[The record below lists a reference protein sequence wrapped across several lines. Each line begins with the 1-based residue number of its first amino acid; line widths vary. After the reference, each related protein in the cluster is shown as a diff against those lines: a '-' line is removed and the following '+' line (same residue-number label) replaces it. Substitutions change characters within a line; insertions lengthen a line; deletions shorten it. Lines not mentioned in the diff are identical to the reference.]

1 MSNSHPNMTS
11 HPLNVAGLPLNGR
24 HLIEASAGTGKT
36 FNITRLY
43 LRMLLE
49 KRLSV
54 QQILVMTFT
63 NAATEEIRGRI
74 ADTLQEAADYWQHFI
89 LATQNHSDDD
99 YFNETPTN
107 DKDGTDS
114 TSITLSKTPINNVEP
129 FNGDPLFLALYK
141 AFPGQPYLDI
151 IKAAL
156 LELDEASVYTI
167 HGFCNRVLGELAF
180 TSGAAMKLA
189 LETDTRDN
197 YLLAAQ
203 DWIRQIAADED
214 AYNLLVEAGWH
225 TPQAIQ
231 KEFEA
236 AIRSGLN
243 PVVQSESE
251 IAASYTSSVDKM
263 GVQVTSQKKELIQQL
278 SPYMSD
284 IDAGLVSGVKDSTLR
299 QEQWAD
305 ILNWL
310 HDDGYE
316 EPPGALAKFLHGG
329 RFRSKPEL
337 KALLEPLK
345 VLAKQV
351 KDTLSQ
357 LSADRDKAIEK
368 LPVLKLITKGFMFIS
383 EHVAQQKRQQ
393 GIVDFDDLI
402 SMLADRVSAPD
413 SRLAIQLR
421 EKYPAALIDEFQD
434 TDANQ
439 YQILANIYAAPCQDQ
454 VLMMIG
460 DPKQAIYGFRGG
472 DIFTYLKAGK
482 QADHRWVMDTN
493 WRSVAD
499 MVNAYNRLFYG
510 APMSGEAT
518 DVFGYGIQYE
528 PVNATN
534 HAKANR
540 APLSD
545 PLGDRAALTYAYVA
559 PQEGAKPAKAQLQ
572 QDIAQWVSD
581 EILRLL
587 KQATLGDESLA
598 PQDIAIL
605 VRSGPEAQVIQQ
617 ALRKAGIAS
626 VFLSNRSNLFS
637 AAEAH
642 DLYRVLDGIWHMSDQ
657 YRLSA
662 ALSSPLFGFSHETL
676 IQLLYKED
684 DTLWNEIIAR
694 VSALKLMWQERGA
707 MAVILHMLEYQ
718 FQANSDG
725 TERALTNYL
734 HLAEVLERAS
744 SEQAHADQLLIW
756 LHRQIANPDVA
767 QEQTQR
773 LESDARLIQIV
784 TQHGSKG
791 LEYPVVFV
799 PFASIY
805 RDPAKVGPQFIQL
818 YRYFDEEAG
827 GLVLQLGKNDAAV
840 EKVRQEGEAE
850 AMRLLYVAVTRA
862 AQRCYLGVA
871 PFDGSEKSSLAVAM
885 GMSSGEQWEEV
896 FSRIDSENNSHT
908 RFVSI
913 ESGALQT
920 RDRANIAE
928 PEPLVA
934 QDFNGN
940 VNERWRLYSFSA
952 LARRQMTV
960 NQTRRELEEEI
971 PDTHANVSID
981 ESPLPYRFTFEKGAS
996 AGNLLHDILELHDF
1010 SQPKW
1015 EEAGLDMAV
1024 RFGIDDDD
1032 IPGFF
1037 KWIEEVL
1044 QTPLLQTGLC
1054 LAQLH
1059 QTATLKEAEFYF
1071 PMTSVNFYKL
1081 DVLLKSHRQKL
1092 AQKHSVTLPV
1102 RNAESLEGLM
1112 HGFIDLI
1119 FEWEGKYYVAD
1130 YKSTHLGSDF
1140 SDYLPEKLMNNNAY
1154 HLYDLQYLIYSLALH
1169 RYLSLQLPDYLPER
1183 HFGGVYYLYL
1193 RGMHP
1198 DNASENGVFFTQL
1211 ETEELEALNDAFG
1224 LV

>member
-1 MSNSHPNMTS
+1 MNASLPAVASQ
-11 HPLNVAGLPLNGR
+11 PLDVAGMPLNGR

-49 KRLSV
+49 KKLSV

-89 LATQNHSDDD
+89 LATQSDTHDQVEPD
-99 YFNETPTN
+99 EPPNKDRPAHVNETPIDN
-107 DKDGTDS
+107 IKPLNS
-114 TSITLSKTPINNVEP
+114 
-129 FNGDPLFLALYK
+129 DPLFRCLYK
-141 AFPGQPYLDI
+141 AYPGQQHLDM

-189 LETDTRDN
+189 LETDTRDT

-203 DWIRQIAADED
+203 DWIRKVATDES

-231 KEFEA
+231 NEFEA
-236 AIRSGLN
+236 AIRSGLT
-243 PVVQSESE
+243 PMVQSETD
-251 IAASYTSSVDKM
+251 IAESYANSIATM
-263 GVQVTSQKKELIQQL
+263 GVQVNNQKKEIIDQL
-278 SPYMSD
+278 HPHLSQ
-284 IDAGLVSGVKDSTLR
+284 IDAELVSGVKDSALR
-299 QEQWAD
+299 QEQWDD
-305 ILNWL
+305 IINWL
-310 HDDGYE
+310 HGDGCN
-316 EPPGALAKFLHGG
+316 EPPAALAKFLHGG

-337 KALLEPLK
+337 KTLLEPLK
-345 VLAKQV
+345 VLAKQA
-351 KDTLSQ
+351 KDTLGKLNSEREN
-357 LSADRDKAIEK
+357 AVAK
-368 LPVLKLITKGFMFIS
+368 LPVLALIAQGFAYIRK
-383 EHVAQQKRQQ
+383 HVSQQKQQQ

-402 SMLADRVSAPD
+402 SMLAARIATPE
-413 SRLAIQLR
+413 SRLALQLR

-434 TDANQ
+434 TDSNQ
-439 YQILANIYAAPCQDQ
+439 YQILSNIYAAPCDDQ

-472 DIFTYLKAGK
+472 DIFTYLEAGR
-482 QADHRWVMDTN
+482 QAKYRWVMDTN
-493 WRSVAD
+493 WRSVEE
-499 MVNAYNRLFYG
+499 MVEGYNRLFYG
-510 APMSGEAT
+510 APVNMSPT

-528 PVNATN
+528 PVKATRF
-534 HAKANR
+534 AKANG
-540 APLSD
+540 APLHD
-545 PLGDRAALTYAYVA
+545 PLGDRAALTYAYLE
-559 PQEGAKPAKAQLQ
+559 PQEDIKPAKAQLQ
-572 QDIAQWVSD
+572 QDIAQWVSE
-581 EILRLL
+581 EISRLL
-587 KQATLGDESLA
+587 QQASLGENALA

-605 VRSGPEAQVIQQ
+605 VRSGPEAQIIQR

-626 VFLSNRSNLFS
+626 VFLSNRSNLFN

-657 YRLSA
+657 YRLTA

-684 DTLWNEIIAR
+684 DALWNQVISQ
-694 VSALKLMWQERGA
+694 VSALRQMWQQRGA
-707 MAVILHMLEYQ
+707 LSVILHMLEYRY
-718 FQANSDG
+718 QAKTDD

-744 SEQAHADQLLIW
+744 SEQAHAEQLLIW
-756 LHRQIANPDVA
+756 LHRQIAHPELA

-799 PFASIY
+799 PFASMY
-805 RDPAKVGPQFIQL
+805 RDPAKVGSQFIQL
-818 YRYFDEEAG
+818 YRYFDEVAG
-827 GLVLQLGKNDAAV
+827 SLVLQLGKNDTAV

-871 PFDGSEKSSLAVAM
+871 PFDGSEKSSLATAM
-885 GMSSGEQWEEV
+885 GMTADEHWTDV
-896 FSRIDSENNSHT
+896 FSRVVSENNPHT
-908 RFVSI
+908 SCVAIKSSTI
-913 ESGALQT
+913 QPVVEGSYDASV
-920 RDRANIAE
+920 
-928 PEPLVA
+928 PLIA

-940 VNERWRLYSFSA
+940 VDERWRLYSFSA

-960 NQTRRELEEEI
+960 NQKRRELEEEI
-971 PDTHANVSID
+971 PDTHANTLND
-981 ESPLPYRFTFEKGAS
+981 EEPLPYRFTFEKGAS
-996 AGNLLHDILELHDF
+996 AGNLLHDILELNDF
-1010 SQPKW
+1010 SEPEW
-1015 EEAGLDMAV
+1015 EDVSLDMAV
-1024 RFGIDDDD
+1024 RFGIKENEV
-1032 IPGFF
+1032 PEFF
-1037 KWIEEVL
+1037 GWIEETL
-1044 QTPLLQTGLC
+1044 QTPLDSTGLC
-1054 LAQLH
+1054 LAQLD

-1071 PMTSVNFYKL
+1071 PMASVNFHKL
-1081 DVLLKSHRQKL
+1081 DVLLKEHRHKL
-1092 AQKHSVTLPV
+1092 GQKHSVTLPV
-1102 RNAESLEGLM
+1102 RIAETLEGLM

-1130 YKSTHLGSDF
+1130 YKSTHLGNRF
-1140 SDYLPEKLMNNNAY
+1140 FDYTSEKLMNNNAH
-1154 HLYDLQYLIYSLALH
+1154 HLYDLQYLIYCLALH
-1169 RYLSLQLPDYLPER
+1169 RYLALQLPDYSPAQ

-1198 DNASENGVFFTQL
+1198 DNSDFNGVYFAQL
-1211 ETEELEALNDAFG
+1211 DVDDLDALDDAFG
-1224 LV
+1224 KV